1 MESLCKG
8 IAALH
13 SLQKNTI
20 LFIWS
25 SRFLVS
31 AHLVEKNQCWQWMF
45 QKHQMQRIDWCL
57 YQIQNWRAVFFLFR
71 AMFTTLKRCVF
82 CISIPRLRCL
92 VKLTINGKLQC
103 FHNTVVL
110 FGKGIP
116 ELSTLFLTDSN
127 HGLFMCFKHI
137 EKNRSRS
144 C

>member
-13 SLQKNTI
+13 SLQKHNFVYLVQQIPGICSLGGKESVLAVDVSETPNAKDW
-20 LFIWS
+20 LMFVPDTKLA
-25 SRFLVS
+25 RGFL
-31 AHLVEKNQCWQWMF
+31 
-45 QKHQMQRIDWCL
+45 
-57 YQIQNWRAVFFLFR
+57 LFR